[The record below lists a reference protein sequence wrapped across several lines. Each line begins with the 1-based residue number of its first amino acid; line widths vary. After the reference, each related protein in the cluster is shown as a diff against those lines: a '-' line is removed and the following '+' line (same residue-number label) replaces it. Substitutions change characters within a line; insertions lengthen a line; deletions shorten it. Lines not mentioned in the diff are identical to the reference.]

1 MQGKNTKECG
11 IKIYTC
17 IYPLFFPLCPGRGRR
32 CRQPRPGIALRGTT
46 PKRGAVAQAEKLREK
61 WGLKAADFS
70 PSGDRQGCASRGL
83 RGLRPER
90 CPPEAHRTV
99 PALQPRC
106 PGTAGVTPPRATR
119 DTGGRRGREL
129 GFSPHARW
137 KRRMFFFPVKLSY

>member
-1 MQGKNTKECG
+1 MY
-11 IKIYTC
+11 IS
-17 IYPLFFPLCPGRGRR
+17 PLFSLVPRKRETLSAAASWDRPARNDSKTRS
-32 CRQPRPGIALRGTT
+32 CRSGGKTT
-46 PKRGAVAQAEKLREK
+46 GKVGFEGCRFFPKRGQR
-61 WGLKAADFS
+61 
-70 PSGDRQGCASRGL
+70 GCASCGL

-90 CPPEAHRTV
+90 CPPEAHRAV
-99 PALQPRC
+99 PAFQPRC